1 MRLVIPIIGGIIISD
16 TVGNIGYQTHIILC
30 VLIPVLALTFFS
42 FICSD
47 RLSRFF
53 GLSLFLSFFLTGA
66 LAYNLQMRRVV
77 VQWPVDRM
85 EYQGIL
91 TDWPYER
98 SSSYRLD
105 LTLAG
110 DDWKDVRIYL
120 YVPKDSA
127 VKALTPGETVLFRG
141 AVKAPDTDAVPGFDY
156 REYLYK
162 HGVSGTLW
170 VSSANWNSVPGKSA
184 GGIGIRAVKARRAM
198 LERYRE
204 WGLDGNSLALVAAVS
219 LGYRQELDESTREL
233 YSMSGVSHLLAVSGL
248 HVGIIYSFLCLLFP
262 LFLNR
267 RSVLWLR
274 ELMVIC
280 IMWAFAFMT
289 GMSVSII
296 RSVVMISM
304 FALCRAMG
312 RDSSSVNTLAFAALV
327 MLMADPA
334 SLFDIGF
341 RLSFCAVL
349 SILLFKPIVSD
360 ALKTRT
366 KAGGWL
372 RDLMAV
378 TVSAQIGT
386 APITLYSFTGFPT
399 YFMLANLLAIPVMFL
414 MVSFSMIL
422 WALSWIPLLRTLTV
436 KGIVF
441 LSDVLEGMLSRIV
454 SLPYSRIDVSIGCT
468 WKVWALY
475 GIIIFVYCWLS
486 RKDTRFLVR
495 ALSIVAVWSIVS
507 LFMEPV

>member
-16 TVGNIGYQTHIILC
+16 TVGNIGYQTHLILC
-30 VLIPVLALTFFS
+30 VLIPVLAFTFFS
-42 FICSD
+42 FIFFD
-47 RLSRFF
+47 RLSRVF
-53 GLSLFLSFFLTGA
+53 GLSLSLSFFLTGA
-66 LAYNLQMRRVV
+66 LAYDLQMRRVV

-110 DDWKDVRIYL
+110 DDWKGVKIYL

-127 VKALTPGETVLFRG
+127 VKALIPGETVLFRG
-141 AVKAPDTDAVPGFDY
+141 VVEAPDTDAVPGFDY

-349 SILLFKPIVSD
+349 SID
-360 ALKTRT
+360 
-366 KAGGWL
+366 
-372 RDLMAV
+372 
-378 TVSAQIGT
+378 
-386 APITLYSFTGFPT
+386 
-399 YFMLANLLAIPVMFL
+399 
-414 MVSFSMIL
+414 
-422 WALSWIPLLRTLTV
+422 
-436 KGIVF
+436 
-441 LSDVLEGMLSRIV
+441 
-454 SLPYSRIDVSIGCT
+454 
-468 WKVWALY
+468 
-475 GIIIFVYCWLS
+475 
-486 RKDTRFLVR
+486 RKSV
-495 ALSIVAVWSIVS
+495 V
-507 LFMEPV
+507 